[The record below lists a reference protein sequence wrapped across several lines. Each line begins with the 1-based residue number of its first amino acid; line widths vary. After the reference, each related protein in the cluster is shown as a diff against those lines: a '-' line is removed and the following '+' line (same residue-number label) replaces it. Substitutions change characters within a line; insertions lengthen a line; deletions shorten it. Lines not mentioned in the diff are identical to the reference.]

1 MPAKPAPPGLP
12 ADFLSTR
19 PRAKTV
25 EFDFTFRLITP
36 MFGGGVEINGPQK
49 PHDPITP
56 IRVPSIRGQLRFW
69 WRACNPAKA
78 TTAEELF
85 KAEEAIWGS
94 NKEPS
99 KVQIALVGP
108 KPTPKAVDVLS
119 QPQGKT
125 YWRVNSEYEAIAY
138 GLFPLQPPQK
148 PKNDE
153 QRRPGVL
160 WRIDEPITLR
170 LQLPADLE
178 DSVRE
183 ALNAWTL
190 FGGIGGRTRRGFGAV
205 EFVRASC
212 PDLSPRTTHEFL
224 KQLLDRPQIQ
234 GIPSLAG
241 ATLKTRTEP
250 HAEPRAAWGDALYP
264 LQQFRQGL
272 GIARNGNDP
281 KHPGRSRWPEADQL
295 RRLAGTHL
303 LRHAPEHRVHKFPR
317 AAFGLPIVFHFKD
330 SDPQKNRPPDPSDM
344 TLVPA
349 LGGSKRFSS
358 PLILRPQ
365 RRPDN
370 KYEALALVLANT
382 RVPDHVRLEGL
393 SDERSGVTSSLSA
406 QDARDI
412 TPLQKH
418 GNANPDVLQAFLHYF
433 ESASP
438 APQPKPKRK

>member
-1 MPAKPAPPGLP
+1 
-12 ADFLSTR
+12 FLSTR
-19 PRAKTV
+19 PRANTI

-49 PHDPITP
+49 PCDPITP

-78 TTAEELF
+78 ETAEELF
-85 KAEEAIWGS
+85 KAEEALWGS
-94 NKEPS
+94 TKEPS

-108 KPTPKAVDVLS
+108 TPTPKAVNVLS
-119 QPQGKT
+119 QPEGKT
-125 YWRVNSEYEAIAY
+125 YWRVKSEYEAIAY

-160 WRIDEPITLR
+160 WQIDEPITLR
-170 LQLPADLE
+170 LQLPTALQ

-183 ALNAWTL
+183 ALNAWAL

-212 PDLSPRTTHEFL
+212 PEFSPRNAPEFL
-224 KQLLDRPQIQ
+224 KQRDKRPKIQ
-234 GIPSLAG
+234 GVPSLAG
-241 ATLKTRTEP
+241 ATVKTRTTA
-250 HAEPRAAWGDALYP
+250 HSEPRPAWGDALHP

-295 RRLAGTHL
+295 RRLARAHL
-303 LRHAPEHRVHKFPR
+303 ARHAPEHTVRKFPR

-330 SDPQKNRPPDPSDM
+330 HDPRSTSTTDPSDM

-358 PLILRPQ
+358 PLILRPH

-382 RVPDHVRLEGL
+382 RVPDQVRLEGL
-393 SDERSGVTSSLSA
+393 PEESSGVTSSLSA
-406 QDARDI
+406 QEARNI

-438 APQPKPKRK
+438 TLQPKPIRK